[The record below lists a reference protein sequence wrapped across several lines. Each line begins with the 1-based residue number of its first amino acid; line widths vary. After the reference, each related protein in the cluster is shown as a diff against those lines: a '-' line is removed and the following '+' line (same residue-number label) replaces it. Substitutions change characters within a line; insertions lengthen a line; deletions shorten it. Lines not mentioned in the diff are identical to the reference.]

1 MAKKRMPKGATL
13 AMETAYN
20 RLKQLLQQHG
30 KQNPDAIENVLIAPH
45 YKTVVVSLP
54 PRLRN
59 HNVGVA
65 ITTMSEDAARLLRAT
80 SELVLLT
87 MLNEVRADEG
97 NMQYGILRIE
107 DAALN
112 RLANFTMN
120 PRTCFDALLTGI
132 AKGTRPSIVSE
143 EVWGP
148 FWAMKTESEAM
159 PIWSYAS
166 HILVH
171 STRTMVT
178 NFKECLKPK
187 SFWKIVFK
195 YCRARLR
202 MINHANGERECERGY
217 EKRGAKVA
225 YEICMEAQRSFDNR
239 NRDINLRGLFQ
250 PDQMHAAHG
259 LLEHMHG
266 LLAPLVY
273 AIHTRETWTTCTAAY
288 RASYHAN
295 NKHLLFVILVH
306 INRFFQQNG
315 APVREIYARNDIS
328 DEHKRDLCIQ
338 LPYWIQRMPGSFKV
352 LPLSCVRA
360 DAYLDFTRTTLNDMV
375 SAGLLQ
381 QHFAAQDSFWPMML
395 LDLEKNTFLKYQRR
409 WSGER
414 AQDRPRRARQ
424 LPFIAK
430 NMHEFRTS
438 LNERPGHPLWLINN
452 LRVNRRE
459 LHLTLMRWTINDM
472 TLARQL
478 GIYTPLPGTR
488 AVSVGV
494 LPELVFST
502 ADEIPD
508 KGLYNHIM
516 HDGADS
522 CPPFPAAAVD
532 LGRKNFVAIKR
543 RHLERRTA
551 NGAFDFAD
559 VEDLSQW
566 RACETTRFYQELP
579 SSNLLQHLEQQRM
592 ANAEYAAQHQQ
603 LAETQ
608 SRTTHVPEVLHY
620 LSLREQRFTHFGE
633 EIFSPLSA
641 SLRFRSCQ
649 ERQIALAKLAK
660 EMAQDVK
667 LLFVGGADVN
677 AGCTRGHRK
686 VPQKALLSALS
697 RETCVVIFDEAYTS
711 SRCSVCRSDRRT
723 RTVYATE
730 ASLASARER
739 LHNAQRAQ
747 THLERA
753 NGPAAPVGRALMLAR
768 QRTQLAQLH
777 LDAVSRAVP
786 WYRTYMQN
794 RQRQHR
800 RQMRGR
806 RGRPPSL
813 LSPATSDTR
822 VECCE
827 ICRYL
832 ALHDELST
840 DNDLD
845 IMKDQLSGRPRAQ
858 HLSPPADM
866 RHIT

>member
-1 MAKKRMPKGATL
+1 MSHFGLPGQSIRLAKNCCSFL
-13 AMETAYN
+13 
-20 RLKQLLQQHG
+20 
-30 KQNPDAIENVLIAPH
+30 AIE
-45 YKTVVVSLP
+45 
-54 PRLRN
+54 
-59 HNVGVA
+59 
-65 ITTMSEDAARLLRAT
+65 
-80 SELVLLT
+80 
-87 MLNEVRADEG
+87 
-97 NMQYGILRIE
+97 
-107 DAALN
+107 
-112 RLANFTMN
+112 
-120 PRTCFDALLTGI
+120 
-132 AKGTRPSIVSE
+132 
-143 EVWGP
+143 
-148 FWAMKTESEAM
+148 
-159 PIWSYAS
+159 
-166 HILVH
+166 
-171 STRTMVT
+171 
-178 NFKECLKPK
+178 
-187 SFWKIVFK
+187 
-195 YCRARLR
+195 
-202 MINHANGERECERGY
+202 
-217 EKRGAKVA
+217 
-225 YEICMEAQRSFDNR
+225 
-239 NRDINLRGLFQ
+239 
-250 PDQMHAAHG
+250 
-259 LLEHMHG
+259 
-266 LLAPLVY
+266 
-273 AIHTRETWTTCTAAY
+273 
-288 RASYHAN
+288 
-295 NKHLLFVILVH
+295 
-306 INRFFQQNG
+306 
-315 APVREIYARNDIS
+315 
-328 DEHKRDLCIQ
+328 
-338 LPYWIQRMPGSFKV
+338 GS
-352 LPLSCVRA
+352 C
-360 DAYLDFTRTTLNDMV
+360 
-375 SAGLLQ
+375 
-381 QHFAAQDSFWPMML
+381 
-395 LDLEKNTFLKYQRR
+395 
-409 WSGER
+409 
-414 AQDRPRRARQ
+414 RARQ
-424 LPFIAK
+424 LPSIAK
-430 NMHEFRTS
+430 NEQQFFAS
-438 LNERPGHPLWLINN
+438 LIDCPGRPKWLINN
-452 LRVNRRE
+452 FRVNQRE
-459 LHLTLMRWTINDM
+459 LQLTVVRWSINDRR
-472 TLARQL
+472 LAQQL
-478 GIYTPLPGTR
+478 NIYTPLVGPR
-488 AVSVGV
+488 AVSIDA
-494 LPELVFST
+494 LPEISFST
-502 ADEIPD
+502 PDGIPA
-508 KGLYNHIM
+508 GLYNHIK
-516 HDGADS
+516 HDVSSSSFTEIAFESSDDDDSDSGNEEGEKDDQVAFESGDS
-522 CPPFPAAAVD
+522 CPPFLAAAVD
-532 LGRKNFVAIKR
+532 LGRKNFVAMKTR
-543 RHLERRTA
+543 QLVRRTVH
-551 NGAFDFAD
+551 GPFDFVD
-559 VEDLSQW
+559 DGLCQW
-566 RACETTRFYQELP
+566 RVCETTTFYEQMR

-641 SLRFRSCQ
+641 SLRFRSRQ

-866 RHIT
+866 RGIM